1 MRKILLLS
9 LLSLSFNTFASNESM
24 DRVENQFK
32 NPSTFFINGKDAN
45 TIISTTE
52 VVKENGEKKKYNFT
66 MKDTYNST
74 YQVKYELIRKD
85 KNNSLSEFMMSSVKG
100 SPMIINQGYEKEYV
114 SKYSVD
120 AAGKEDVIKEKM
132 VLGVSV
138 VGVILNKGN
147 DLVLEQEF
155 RWSELVSLAKTP
167 VNEEIS
173 IDLPTVKT
181 VTLSSEQKIELGK
194 EMLMFENDEKKVIVT
209 VNKV

>member
-1 MRKILLLS
+1 MKKILLLS
-9 LLSLSFNTFASNESM
+9 LLSLSFNAFASNEPV

>member
-1 MRKILLLS
+1 MKKFLLLS
-9 LLSLSFNTFASNESM
+9 LLSLSFNAFASNEPV

-100 SPMIINQGYEKEYV
+100 SPMILNQGYEKEYV

-132 VLGVSV
+132 ILGVSV

-155 RWSELVSLAKTP
+155 RWSELVSLTKTP

>member
-120 AAGKEDVIKEKM
+120 AAGKEDIIKEKM
-132 VLGVSV
+132 ILGVSV

-194 EMLMFENDEKKVIVT
+194 EMLMFENDEKKVIVI
-209 VNKV
+209 VNKI

>member
-1 MRKILLLS
+1 M
-9 LLSLSFNTFASNESM
+9 
-24 DRVENQFK
+24 
-32 NPSTFFINGKDAN
+32 
-45 TIISTTE
+45 
-52 VVKENGEKKKYNFT
+52 
-66 MKDTYNST
+66 
-74 YQVKYELIRKD
+74 
-85 KNNSLSEFMMSSVKG
+85 
-100 SPMIINQGYEKEYV
+100 

-120 AAGKEDVIKEKM
+120 EAGKEDVIKEKM
-132 VLGVSV
+132 TLGVSV

-155 RWSELVSLAKTP
+155 RWSELVSLTKTP